1 MLIREISP
9 FPLRL
14 QDELKNWLKDRAAE
28 SGNSLNKEISIL
40 LTAVK
45 SQIEKQK
52 KRKQVT

>member
-14 QDELKNWLKDRAAE
+14 RDELKNWLKDRAAE

-45 SQIEKQK
+45 GQIEKQK
-52 KRKQVT
+52 ERKQVT